1 MTRPLL
7 ALLHHRVGLPWIF
20 EAAEREG
27 VDLLFIPRPG
37 DTTAPPATEVLIG
50 DALTDP
56 DTLLAALADRRPDG
70 ILTMYDPAVP
80 FAARAAA
87 ALGLPGVSED
97 AARRAVDKR
106 ALRESLAAAGANT
119 PGYATVL
126 PGGATDRAAR
136 LRFPVVVK
144 PAAGFS
150 SLGVV
155 RVDHPDELPAA
166 LRQVEAVA
174 AQQLPA
180 SAAARGTVVEE
191 FVAGAEY
198 AVESFVHA
206 GRTHVLSVGF
216 KGEPKGPYF
225 EEGVYR
231 APAVLRDDVL
241 AAIVAEAALANAAL
255 GISTG
260 PVHTELRLR
269 DGETPFVFDVGAR
282 IGGSGVSHFIV
293 AESAGIDLAAESIRA
308 AIGRPPIS
316 LPPLPAH
323 IGTPSATAGEPPMIA
338 HAGNYIVQTGG
349 TGRIAS
355 IDGLAEA
362 ATHPAVRH
370 VAQFLFPGDEVRAY
384 PEFSGYPAFILSV
397 HPTAAALEAFHQHLD
412 DSITVRYAR

>member
-1 MTRPLL
+1 MSRPLL

-27 VDLLFIPRPG
+27 VDLLFVPRPG
-37 DTTAPPATEVLIG
+37 DRAEIAAMPGPVTEVLDG

-56 DTLLAALADRRPDG
+56 DGLLAALADRRPDG
-70 ILTMYDPAVP
+70 ILTMFDPAVP
-80 FAARAAA
+80 FAARAAGE
-87 ALGLPGVSED
+87 LGLPGVSEA
-97 AARRAVDKR
+97 AARRCVDKR
-106 ALRESLAAAGANT
+106 ALRECLAEAGAHT
-119 PGYATVL
+119 PGYATVP
-126 PGGATDRAAR
+126 PGGSVEQAAL

-155 RVDHPDELPAA
+155 RVDHPDDLPAA
-166 LRQVEAVA
+166 LRQVETVA
-174 AQQLPA
+174 AGQLPA
-180 SAAARGTVVEE
+180 DAAARGTVVEE

-206 GRTHVLSVGF
+206 GRTHVLSIGF

-231 APAVLRDDVL
+231 APAVPPEPVR
-241 AAIVAEAALANAAL
+241 AAIAAQATLANRAL
-255 GISTG
+255 GVETG

-293 AESAGIDLAAESIRA
+293 AESTGVDLAGEAIRA
-308 AIGRPPIS
+308 ALGRPPS
-316 LPPLPAH
+316 TLTDAPPVR
-323 IGTPSATAGEPPMIA
+323 A

-349 TGRIAS
+349 TGRITA
-355 IDGLAEA
+355 IEGLAEA
-362 ATHPAVRH
+362 SAHPAVRH
-370 VAQFLFPGDEVRAY
+370 VARFLGPGDEVRAY

-397 HPTAAALEAFHQHLD
+397 HDTADDLEAFHHHLD
-412 DSITVRYAR
+412 ATIAVRYAS

>member
-1 MTRPLL
+1 VSRPVL

-27 VDLLFIPRPG
+27 VDLLFVPRPG
-37 DTTAPPATEVLIG
+37 DSPDLASMPRPVTEVLAG

-56 DTLLAALADRRPDG
+56 DGLLAALAARRPDG
-70 ILTMYDPAVP
+70 VLTMFDPAVP

-87 ALGLPGVSED
+87 ELGLPGVSEE
-97 AARRAVDKR
+97 AARRCVDKR
-106 ALRESLAAAGANT
+106 ALRERLAAAGAHT
-119 PGYATVL
+119 PGYATVP
-126 PGGATDRAAR
+126 PGGDSSQAAR

-155 RVDHPDELPAA
+155 RVDHPDDLPAA
-166 LRQVEAVA
+166 LRQVEAVTA
-174 AQQLPA
+174 RQLP
-180 SAAARGTVVEE
+180 SEAAARGTVVEE
-191 FVAGAEY
+191 FIAGAEY
-198 AVESFVHA
+198 AVESIVHA

-216 KGEPKGPYF
+216 KGEPTGPYF
-225 EEGVYR
+225 EESVYR
-231 APAVLRDDVL
+231 APAVLRDDVR
-241 AAIVAEAALANAAL
+241 AAIAAQAALANRAL
-255 GISTG
+255 GVETG

-293 AESAGIDLAAESIRA
+293 AESTGVDLAGEAIRA
-308 AIGRPPIS
+308 ALGRPP
-316 LPPLPAH
+316 
-323 IGTPSATAGEPPMIA
+323 SALLETRRS

-349 TGRIAS
+349 TGRITA

-362 ATHPAVRH
+362 SAHPAVRH
-370 VAQFLFPGDEVRAY
+370 TAQFLFPGDEVRAY

-397 HPTAAALEAFHQHLD
+397 HPSADALESFHRYLD
-412 DSITVRYAR
+412 ATITVRYAVSPDLART